1 MPVISKLYRLPQV
14 RQQKPVDMMQTKYEQ
29 KYNPKRYRISETARA
44 RLKWIDILE
53 QECEGNLSKAGK
65 KFGVSREWITKI
77 YNLWLR
83 SGEDPRKLEPKS
95 KTPQDISNRK
105 RISQTTLDKIIN
117 LRTKYPAWG
126 KEKLARLLW
135 TEHNIKVGHT
145 TVNRYLSKAKLL
157 NVRISNKNRLVP

>member
-65 KFGVSREWITKI
+65 KLGVSR
-77 YNLWLR
+77 
-83 SGEDPRKLEPKS
+83 
-95 KTPQDISNRK
+95 
-105 RISQTTLDKIIN
+105 
-117 LRTKYPAWG
+117 
-126 KEKLARLLW
+126 
-135 TEHNIKVGHT
+135 
-145 TVNRYLSKAKLL
+145 
-157 NVRISNKNRLVP
+157 